1 MSCSHTRLLKTCLV
15 VFSPD
20 QKMGSFRLIPAA
32 FPWDP
37 KALDPVLIQFSCS
50 VWGSGSFRGL
60 GVQTAIGA
68 PCSSPW
74 FWCHQ
79 CNLWDA
85 GDSTLNPSLPIPHH
99 WATPR
104 AAGLDVIFANRN
116 ALVGHLSLFE
126 RAPAAYVSGAN
137 FLSWNLIGLQ
147 RKPIYSVS
155 FLHRIFL
162 LSSPHT
168 IILDISD

>member
-1 MSCSHTRLLKTCLV
+1 MGLIPGSGRSPGGGHGNPLQYSCLDNAMDRGAWWAIDHGVIKSWTWLKSYCSRGVSCSHTRLLKTCLV

-116 ALVGHLSLFE
+116 ALVG
-126 RAPAAYVSGAN
+126 
-137 FLSWNLIGLQ
+137 
-147 RKPIYSVS
+147 
-155 FLHRIFL
+155 
-162 LSSPHT
+162 
-168 IILDISD
+168 